1 MHLGVVADDVTGA
14 TDLASVLH
22 RDGWSVIQTLGV
34 PEPSIPPADVVI
46 ISLKIRTAPVEVAT
60 STARAAGAYLTR
72 AGARQI
78 YFKYCST
85 FDSTD
90 AGNIGPVIEA
100 LLEQMNESFTIACP
114 AYPSLGRTVYLGHLF
129 VGDQLLSESSM
140 RHHPLTPMTDSNL
153 VRVLARQSASP
164 IGLVPLPDV
173 ESGADAVRARCGRL
187 ITEGCKAAI
196 VDAVLD
202 RHLDTIA
209 SACRELRL
217 ITGGAALGGALARAN
232 GVGCIFPL
240 IQMSQSKNAPDPIFP
255 VAVLSGSG
263 SAATL
268 EQVRYLSRLVPN
280 RQVDPLALASDESAL
295 AALVDW
301 ARAQSRKGHVLIYST
316 TTPEATRNAQQ
327 ALGRAEAAA
336 VLERAFATVAG
347 ALAADGVRA
356 FVVAG
361 GETSGAVL
369 DAIGVKTLR
378 FGDEIEPGV
387 PWTYSLDPEG
397 FQLALKSGNF
407 GSAGFFA
414 KALGITA

>member
-14 TDLASVLH
+14 TDLASVLR
-22 RDGWSVIQTLGV
+22 RDGWAVVQTLGV
-34 PEPSIPPADVVI
+34 PKTAVPPTDVVI
-46 ISLKIRTAPVEVAT
+46 ISLKTRTAPVEAAI
-60 STARAAGAYLTR
+60 SAAGAAAAYLTE

-90 AGNIGPVIEA
+90 AGNIGPVIEH
-100 LLEQMNESFTIACP
+100 LLVQLNEPFTIACP

-140 RHHPLTPMTDSNL
+140 RHHPLTPMTDPNL
-153 VRVLARQSASP
+153 VRVLARQSVSP
-164 IGLVPLPDV
+164 IGLVPITDV
-173 ESGADAVRARCGRL
+173 EQGAAAVRTRFDTLVADGR
-187 ITEGCKAAI
+187 KVAI

-217 ITGGAALGGALARAN
+217 ITGGAALGGALARTISNRSDRARPTTLPSRP
-232 GVGCIFPL
+232 V
-240 IQMSQSKNAPDPIFP
+240 P

-268 EQVRYLSRLVPN
+268 AQVRHLAKLIPH
-280 RQVDPLALASDESAL
+280 RQVDPVMLAADERALAE
-295 AALVDW
+295 LVDW
-301 ARAQSRKGHVLIYST
+301 ARVESQRGHVLIYST
-316 TTPEATRNAQQ
+316 TTPEAMQNSQRT
-327 ALGRAEAAA
+327 LGRPEAAA
-336 VLERAFATVAG
+336 ILERAFGTLAS
-347 ALAADGVRA
+347 ALASDGVRA

-369 DAIGVKTLR
+369 EAIGVKTLD
-378 FGDEIEPGV
+378 FGEEIEPGV
-387 PWTYSLDPEG
+387 PWTYSVEPEG
-397 FQLALKSGNF
+397 FHLALKSGNF
-407 GSAGFFA
+407 GSIDFFA
-414 KALGITA
+414 KALGIAA